1 MHQCVNS
8 LSPAI
13 HKDFFFGMNPT
24 NIEGIH
30 RIKQSI
36 GITKFNC
43 PNETKLTML
52 QQKLTQNTCFGVQ
65 TQQQLN

>member
-1 MHQCVNS
+1 
-8 LSPAI
+8 
-13 HKDFFFGMNPT
+13 MNPT

-36 GITKFNC
+36 GMTKFNC